1 MRLTALLILL
11 ANCLPAFADPVV
23 TKTPELVKIP
33 YMERAGLHR
42 DYADELLALALE
54 LSEERY
60 GPYEVIQQPAQTV
73 IRRQLL
79 ALQQGDDLSV
89 AISMPMPEWRSNARM
104 IPFPLMKGLA
114 SYRLFFSHSKN
125 LDRFNAIE
133 SLAELKSLKVGQ
145 GPGWSTAR
153 ILEDHGFQV
162 VYAGP
167 YKTLFPMLH
176 GGRFDLLMRGVY
188 EIQPELDAYLPEMP
202 ELTIVDGFAVYT
214 YLPMYF
220 FVSEQKPELA
230 ERLIYGLQ
238 SAHDSGEWD
247 RLFYRYFSDTL
258 RLLNLERRRL
268 FYLSNTNIDG
278 SYYENDRPY
287 LLESIVTLESQ
298 GQ

>member
-1 MRLTALLILL
+1 MRLTALLLLL
-11 ANCLPAFADPVV
+11 ANCLPAFANPVV
-23 TKTPELVKIP
+23 VQTPELVKIP

-42 DYADELLALALE
+42 DYANDLLELALK
-54 LSEERY
+54 LSEEHY

-89 AISMPMPEWRSNARM
+89 AISMPMPEWRNNAKM

-114 SYRLFFSHSKN
+114 SYRLFFCHRKN
-125 LDRFNAIE
+125 LERFNAIE
-133 SLAELKSLKVGQ
+133 NIEELKSLKVGQ
-145 GPGWSTAR
+145 GTGWSTAK

-162 VYAGP
+162 VYGGP

-188 EIQPELDAYLPEMP
+188 EIQPELAAYLPQMP
-202 ELTIVDGFAVYT
+202 ELAIVDGFAVYT

-230 ERLIYGLQ
+230 ERLTYGLQ
-238 SAHDSGEWD
+238 KAHDSGEWD

-258 RLLNLERRRL
+258 RVLNLERRRL

-278 SYYENDRPY
+278 SYYENDKPY

-298 GQ
+298 RQ